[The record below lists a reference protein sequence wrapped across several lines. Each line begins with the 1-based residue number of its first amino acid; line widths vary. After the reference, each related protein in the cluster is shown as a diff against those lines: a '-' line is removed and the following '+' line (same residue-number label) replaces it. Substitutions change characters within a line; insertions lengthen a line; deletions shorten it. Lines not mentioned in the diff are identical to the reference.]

1 MKHQLSKLTVADTA
15 KALQD
20 AEARLERPE
29 VNGGGPVYVQVKPKD
44 IGECLE
50 LFQPRRP
57 GWGTRTLETSY
68 VNELATRITRKGE
81 LDPVLVVKLK
91 NGMKRGGY
99 EWIVVDGHHRI
110 AAYLKLKRKEP
121 IKCEWFAGSV
131 REATDESLRRNE
143 KIHLRVDQGDKAE
156 EAWKRTL
163 LGWGSKKEVVNL
175 TGCGDGTVAKMR
187 RAVEWHRKHAS
198 GAERTPQ
205 GEKLCSAFPRGLR
218 HHKWSEVNRVLLDL
232 TPKEWDINDAA
243 AKLARNLVTRMTTK
257 LSENPEVTAR
267 ALWLYD
273 REMCPE
279 LIEALKKH
287 VESEVQAESE
297 LEAQAAY
304 EPEMGDL

>member
-1 MKHQLSKLTVADTA
+1 MKHQLSKISVADTA

-29 VNGGGPVYVQVKPKD
+29 VNGGETVYIQVKPRD
-44 IGECLE
+44 IGERLE

-57 GWGTRTLETSY
+57 GWGTRTLETAY

-81 LDPVLVVKLK
+81 IDPVLVVKLK
-91 NGMKRGGY
+91 TGMTRRGY

-110 AAYLKLKRKEP
+110 AAYLKLNRKET
-121 IKCEWFAGSV
+121 IKCEWFAGSA

-143 KIHLRVDQGDKAE
+143 KIHLRADQGDKAE

-163 LGWGSKKEVVNL
+163 LGWGSKAEVVSL
-175 TGCGDGTVAKMR
+175 TGCGEGTVAKMR
-187 RAVEWHRKHAS
+187 RTALCHQRHTA

-205 GEKLCSAFPRGLR
+205 GEKLHKAFPRGLKY
-218 HHKWSEVNRVLLDL
+218 HKWSEVNRVLLDL
-232 TPKEWDINDAA
+232 SPQDWNSDDAA
-243 AKLARNLVTRMTTK
+243 AKLSRQLVTRMTNT
-257 LSENPEVTAR
+257 LSRNPEVTAH

-273 REMCPE
+273 RDLCPE
-279 LIEALKKH
+279 LVEALKKRM
-287 VESEVQAESE
+287 ESGRKTESE

-304 EPEMGDL
+304 EPEGGD

>member
-1 MKHQLSKLTVADTA
+1 MKHQLSKISVHDTA

-29 VNGGGPVYVQVKPKD
+29 TNGGETVYVQVKPKD

-57 GWGTRTLETSY
+57 GWGTRSLQTKY

-81 LDPVLVVKLK
+81 LDPVTVVKLK
-91 NGMKRGGY
+91 NGLKRSGY
-99 EWIVVDGHHRI
+99 EWIVIDGHHRI

-121 IKCEWFAGSV
+121 IKCEWFAGSA

-163 LGWGSKKEVVNL
+163 LGWGSKSEVVKI

-187 RAVEWHRKHAS
+187 RAAIAHRKYVT
-198 GAERTPQ
+198 GAERTPM
-205 GEKLCSAFPRGLR
+205 GEKLHNAFPKGLK
-218 HHKWSEVNRVLLDL
+218 HYKWSKANRVR
-232 TPKEWDINDAA
+232 T
-243 AKLARNLVTRMTTK
+243 
-257 LSENPEVTAR
+257 
-267 ALWLYD
+267 
-273 REMCPE
+273 
-279 LIEALKKH
+279 
-287 VESEVQAESE
+287 
-297 LEAQAAY
+297 
-304 EPEMGDL
+304 